1 MITVGMNY
9 EIREGKDQ
17 AFEKMFGKVLDVMG
31 KIEGHVKTHL
41 YRDVFETRS
50 YLIVSE
56 WNTRAAFDSFIESEQ
71 FSKVTDWATPTFWRA
86 GRGTTSMKV
95 IPNCLWRLDVLTI
108 HPKPFMPRT
117 S

>member
-17 AFEKMFGKVLDVMG
+17 AFEKMFGKVLNIMG
-31 KIEGHVKTHL
+31 KTEGHVKTHL

-56 WNTRAAFDSFIESEQ
+56 WSTRTAFDSFIESEQ
-71 FSKVTDWATPTFWRA
+71 FSKVTDWGNADILASRPRHDIYEGDA
-86 GRGTTSMKV
+86 GLPLASGCSYHAPQTV
-95 IPNCLWRLDVLTI
+95 
-108 HPKPFMPRT
+108 HA
-117 S
+117 